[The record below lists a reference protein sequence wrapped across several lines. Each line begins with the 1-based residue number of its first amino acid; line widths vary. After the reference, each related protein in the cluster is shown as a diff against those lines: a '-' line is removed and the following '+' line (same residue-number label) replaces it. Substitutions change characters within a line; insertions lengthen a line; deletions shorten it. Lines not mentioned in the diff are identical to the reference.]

1 MPWAGPH
8 LQHHEANVYQW
19 CQIINVEDI
28 LKQQILESLEKKYF
42 KGQQQSYIN
51 YANHTLAG
59 LIQHLHEDHGTISP
73 MDIEESDQNMKEEWS
88 LLDPMVDLFE
98 KIKEGVDFEESAN
111 IPIPGGKVVNT
122 AYLLIL
128 STVVGGPAQF
138 WEKFK
143 NQPKITKLGIIVE
156 PAV

>member
-1 MPWAGPH
+1 M
-8 LQHHEANVYQW
+8 YQW

-98 KIKEGVDFEESAN
+98 KIKEGVEFEEAAN
-111 IPIPGGKVVNT
+111 TPIPGGKLVNI

-128 STVVGGPAQF
+128 STVVGVRHNFG
-138 WEKFK
+138 KK
-143 NQPKITKLGIIVE
+143 SKTNLK
-156 PAV
+156 

>member
-1 MPWAGPH
+1 M
-8 LQHHEANVYQW
+8 YQW

-88 LLDPMVDLFE
+88 LLDPMVDIFE
-98 KIKEGVDFEESAN
+98 KTEEGLDFTESDKTL
-111 IPIPGGKVVNT
+111 IRGGKVVNI
-122 AYLLIL
+122 AYQLIL
-128 STVVGGPAQF
+128 RKGGM
-138 WEKFK
+138 EKAHEK
-143 NQPKITKLGIIVE
+143 W
-156 PAV
+156 